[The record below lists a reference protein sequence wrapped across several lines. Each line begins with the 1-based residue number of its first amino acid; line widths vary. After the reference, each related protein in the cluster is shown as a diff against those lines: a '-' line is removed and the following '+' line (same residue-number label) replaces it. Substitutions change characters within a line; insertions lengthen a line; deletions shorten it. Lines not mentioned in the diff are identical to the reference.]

1 MKWEGFSSKLNTW
14 EPINHIRPV
23 MDLVKAFEMS
33 SKKPEK
39 KIKKVVEKSSIIK
52 DFEMSL
58 KKPEK

>member
-1 MKWEGFSSKLNTW
+1 
-14 EPINHIRPV
+14 

-39 KIKKVVEKSSIIK
+39 KIKKVVEKRSIIK

-58 KKPEK
+58 KKPEKQINRIVENNLKKLEISTKNN